1 MVGKS
6 GNDPL
11 SSGFSDPRSDLLS
24 YNPILVVVGGLEPP
38 ATDL

>member
-24 YNPILVVVGGLEPP
+24 YYPILVVVGGLEPP